1 MMRPAQHEA
10 SMADPDTGRHP
21 RHPASH
27 LKHLEHLEHE
37 AAARAL
43 HLLEEPLRHV
53 ERYETSAWADIKAFT
68 LHGKRAAIA
77 LRVTGAI
84 LAAVLIAHV
93 IGLEMPVWAGISAL
107 RVFQN
112 DSTDTLLRGLER
124 IVGTFVGVGLAFAIM
139 LGGAHLWFVY
149 LATGLVCAGAVYAQA
164 VSRYSYA
171 FILVGFTVPLMTYHA
186 ISSSEPIAHVILMRG
201 LEVCLGVAIATL
213 VDYFTSRKHTSHAP
227 QKPLIGD
234 LDPVFLGHA
243 LTVGIAV
250 TAVPVIWTTFHL
262 PGFDQT
268 PITAFIV
275 VGAAK
280 EGIGWKSLN
289 RCMGCVLGAML
300 GLVGM
305 LVLKDS
311 FLPWLAFLAF
321 GLFLFTQIC
330 YGGSAIAYTGVQ
342 AAIAFLLILVQ
353 EPIPHLDIDAGF
365 ARMWGIAG
373 GIALVM
379 VVGLITWPVRRRIHE
394 RVTAHGR
401 AAHQRAD

>member
-1 MMRPAQHEA
+1 
-10 SMADPDTGRHP
+10 MADPETGRHHHRP
-21 RHPASH
+21 SPEHATRLEHMA
-27 LKHLEHLEHE
+27 HLEHV

-53 ERYETSAWADIKAFT
+53 ERYETSAWADIKSFS
-68 LHGKRAAIA
+68 LHGARARVAF
-77 LRVTGAI
+77 RVTGAV
-84 LAAVLIAHV
+84 LAALLIAHA

-112 DSTDTLLRGLER
+112 DSTATIRRGLER
-124 IVGTFVGVGLAFAIM
+124 IGGTFVGGALAFAIM
-139 LGGAHLWFVY
+139 MGGAHPWFVY
-149 LATGLVCAGAVYAQA
+149 LATGLVCAFAVYAQA

-186 ISSSEPIAHVILMRG
+186 ISSPEPIAHTITMRG
-201 LEVCLGVAIATL
+201 LEVCLGVAVATL
-213 VDYFTSRKHTSHAP
+213 VDYFTSRKHTSHAAP
-227 QKPLIGD
+227 KPLFGE

-342 AAIAFLLILVQ
+342 ATIAFLLILVQ

-379 VVGLITWPVRRRIHE
+379 AVGVMTWPVRRRIHE

-401 AAHQRAD
+401 AHHQIAE